1 MDVIII
7 GGGVAGLSA
16 AVYLGRFLRQV
27 LVIDGQKPANRFSHA
42 AHGFFTRDG
51 MNPSELL
58 EIGREQLQK
67 YETVQ
72 IKNGE
77 VASIMPDGDGFKLAL
92 TDGSTYQ
99 TQYVLLA
106 TGLKDQLPAIDG
118 IEPLWGK
125 SVFTCPFCD
134 GWEQRG
140 LPVAIVANG
149 DAAVHVATLMRE
161 LTADL
166 VVCTNEPAEFTPEQ
180 AKTLH
185 DKGIRVIETPIARL
199 DANGE
204 QLTQIVF
211 TDGSTLARKTAF
223 VRTGLFQ
230 SSDIAERIGCE
241 LNEYGMIKVDE
252 MGHTSV
258 KGVYVAGDMT
268 GKARQIINASYQ
280 GAWAGIAINNE
291 LIKDH
296 A

>member
-16 AVYLGRFLRQV
+16 AVYLGRFRRQV

-51 MNPSELL
+51 MQPTELL

-72 IKNGE
+72 IQNGE
-77 VASIMPDGDGFKLAL
+77 VASIVPDGDGFRLAL

-134 GWEQRG
+134 GWEQRDQ
-140 LPVAIVANG
+140 PVAVIANG

-166 VVCTNEPAEFTPEQ
+166 VVCTNAAAEFTDEQ
-180 AKTLH
+180 SQILRK
-185 DKGIRVIETPIARL
+185 KGVRVIETPIARL

-223 VRTGLFQ
+223 IRTWLFQ
-230 SSDIAERIGCE
+230 STDIAEQIGCE
-241 LNEYGMIKVDE
+241 LNEFGMVKVDE
-252 MGHTSV
+252 MGRTSIAR
-258 KGVYVAGDMT
+258 VYAAGDMT
-268 GKARQIINASYQ
+268 GKARQIINASHQ
-280 GAWAGIAINNE
+280 GAWAGISINNE
-291 LIKDH
+291 IIKDH
-296 A
+296 T